1 MFRIILREILIL
13 ILALAVFPVAVILV
27 VIYKDPLGMGSALLP
42 REIFMA
48 GIVRG
53 ETSFGV
59 WATLLSPYMVLQ
71 TIRGFLWSQRSLVGR
86 RWANLYFSVLAAA
99 WAARSMWGA
108 WDLFYFMYALGDIP
122 AELAQ
127 FFRLEATDL
136 LTAVACAVI
145 AIYCF
150 GIFLDPQKKHRDP
163 GGPARH
169 EEPRR

>member
-1 MFRIILREILIL
+1 MFRIFLREILIF
-13 ILALAVFPVAVILV
+13 ILALAVFPVAIIIV
-27 VIYKDPLGMGSALLP
+27 VLYKDPLGLGSALLP
-42 REIFMA
+42 SEIFMA
-48 GIVRG
+48 GMVRS

-108 WDLFYFMYALGDIP
+108 WDLFYFMYTLGDIP
-122 AELAQ
+122 AELRQ
-127 FFRLEATDL
+127 FFRLEAIDL

-150 GIFLDPQKKHRDP
+150 SIFIDPQQRQRRAGSQAEDA
-163 GGPARH
+163 GG
-169 EEPRR
+169 